1 MSDEQRRN
9 DNRYSSLITQYS
21 SLEDAENQML
31 LIAKSLLYFV
41 LAGLCEIGGGYLIW
55 LWLREGRSVW
65 VAVGGAAALVI
76 YGVVPT
82 LQPANFGRVY
92 AAYGGV
98 FIVLSLIWGVA
109 VDRFVP
115 DRFDLIGG
123 ALALAGAFVMMFWP
137 RT

>member
-1 MSDEQRRN
+1 
-9 DNRYSSLITQYS
+9 
-21 SLEDAENQML
+21 ML

-55 LWLREGRSVW
+55 LWLRESRSAW
-65 VAVGGAAALVI
+65 LAVVGAIVLVI

-82 LQPANFGRVY
+82 LQPAKFGRVY

-98 FIVLSLIWGVA
+98 FIALSLAWGYA
-109 VDRFVP
+109 IDRIRP

-123 ALALAGAFVMMFWP
+123 AIALAGVLIIMYWP
-137 RT
+137 R